1 MEDASHIN
9 MDAWY
14 IIVGGVSAFAV
25 DTQEILRRGSG
36 FLRDCLCE
44 VGEGAQASRLTD
56 AMSKGSFHVIFFKTQ
71 RFSMLDKCILKIK
84 IHPMTSS
91 GFHGICRINF
101 PCNTILHC
109 NLWSAVCSLQSTVF
123 SLLRGFKWLLITHDG
138 LSERGTTRSLC
149 GMGPVVSLELF
160 VSRAYIV
167 IYPLPVFCFTSTGES
182 YTFL

>member
-1 MEDASHIN
+1 MEDASHVN

-25 DTQEILRRGSG
+25 DKQEILRRGSG

-101 PCNTILHC
+101 PSNTILHC
-109 NLWSAVCSLQSTVF
+109 NL
-123 SLLRGFKWLLITHDG
+123 
-138 LSERGTTRSLC
+138 
-149 GMGPVVSLELF
+149 
-160 VSRAYIV
+160 
-167 IYPLPVFCFTSTGES
+167 
-182 YTFL
+182 